1 LNERTP
7 DISMVYSDE
16 QIARVV
22 HAANAEL
29 QAIQGDPA
37 PSQPWDHE
45 PQEIR
50 DNASLGVRNARNGMT
65 PTEHH
70 QAWVEDK
77 MRQGWR
83 YGASKDAEAKTHPC
97 LVSFDQLPRDQRVKN
112 VLFIAIVRAMWA
124 EETQPEP
131 FVADQPPT
139 G

>member
-1 LNERTP
+1 VPAWLNERTP
-7 DISMVYSDE
+7 DFSMVYSDE

-29 QAIQGDPA
+29 QAVQGDPA

-45 PQEIR
+45 PQDIR
-50 DNASLGVRNARNGMT
+50 DNVILGVRNARNDFT
-65 PTEHH
+65 PEEHH

-83 YGASKDAEAKTHPC
+83 YGAEKDAERKTHPC
-97 LVSFDQLPRDQRVKN
+97 LVAFDQLPRDQRVKN

-124 EETQPEP
+124 EETPQ
-131 FVADQPPT
+131 

>member
-1 LNERTP
+1 VRAWLNERTP

-45 PQEIR
+45 SQELR
-50 DNASLGVRNARNGMT
+50 DNVILGVRNARDGFT
-65 PTEHH
+65 PAEHH

-97 LVSFDQLPRDQRVKN
+97 LVPFDRLPRDQRVKN

-124 EETQPEP
+124 EE
-131 FVADQPPT
+131 V
-139 G
+139 

>member
-7 DISMVYSDE
+7 DINMVYSDE

-45 PQEIR
+45 SGELRANVI
-50 DNASLGVRNARNGMT
+50 LGVRNARNGFT
-65 PTEHH
+65 PAEHH
-70 QAWVEDK
+70 QSWVDDK
-77 MRQGWR
+77 LAHGWR
-83 YGASKDAEAKTHPC
+83 YGASKDAGGKTHPC
-97 LVSFDQLPRDQRVKN
+97 LVPYERLPHDQRVKN

-124 EETQPEP
+124 EE
-131 FVADQPPT
+131 APPA

>member
-1 LNERTP
+1 
-7 DISMVYSDE
+7 MVYSDE

-22 HAANAEL
+22 HAANSEL
-29 QAIQGDPA
+29 QAVLGDPA

-50 DNASLGVRNARNGMT
+50 DNAVLGVRNARNGMT
-65 PTEHH
+65 PAEHH

-83 YGASKDAEAKTHPC
+83 YGASKDPVAKTHPC
-97 LVSFDQLPRDQRVKN
+97 LVSFDQLPHEQRVKN
-112 VLFIAIVRAMWA
+112 VLFIAIVRAMYA
-124 EETQPEP
+124 EEVP
-131 FVADQPPT
+131 A